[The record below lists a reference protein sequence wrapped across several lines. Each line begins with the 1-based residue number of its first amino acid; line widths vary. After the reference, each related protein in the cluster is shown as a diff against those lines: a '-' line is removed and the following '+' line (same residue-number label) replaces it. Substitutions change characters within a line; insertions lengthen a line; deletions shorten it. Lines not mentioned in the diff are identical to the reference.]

1 MPTKFQDCLA
11 QLEKTCEVV
20 RKKDGKESVIN
31 SSEMEILRHPQKVL
45 EVSIPVMMD
54 NGNIKI
60 FDGYRVQYNDIRGPF
75 KGGIRFHPQV
85 DLDEVKS
92 LSFWMTIKCAVANIP
107 YGGGKGGVTVDV
119 RELSQGEIERLTRGY
134 VRGIFD
140 SVGPDRDVPAPDIY
154 TNPQIMAWFMD
165 EYSHIA
171 GKNTPACVTGKP
183 VEIGGSKGR
192 DTATGFGAFIVLDNI
207 LKKIKTKPIR
217 QAQGRKGITIA
228 IQGFGNAGTHFA
240 EKAQRKGYKI
250 IAASDSKGGVFSPK
264 GLDVS
269 KLEAHKQKTG
279 SVLNFPG
286 AKNISN
292 EELLEMKV
300 DVLVPAA
307 LESVITEKNVSKI
320 KAKIILE
327 IANGPVSLGASEE
340 LFKKKTLIIPDVL
353 ANSGGV
359 IVSYFEWLQNLSH
372 AYWDLEEVS
381 RKLDKQLTD
390 ATDAVW
396 KNMQDYKVDMRTGA
410 YVLAIHR
417 IVEALKIRGI

>member
-1 MPTKFQDCLA
+1 MSNKFQDCLA
-11 QLEKTCEVV
+11 QLEKTCDVV
-20 RKKDGKESVIN
+20 RKKDGGESVIN
-31 SSEMEILRHPQKVL
+31 ADEMEILKHPQKVL

-54 NGNIKI
+54 NGKIKV

-119 RELSQGEIERLTRGY
+119 RELSTGEIERLTRGY
-134 VRGIFD
+134 VREIFCAI
-140 SVGPDRDVPAPDIY
+140 GPDKDVPAPDVY
-154 TNPQIMAWFMD
+154 TTPQIMAWFMD
-165 EYSHIA
+165 EYSHIKGA
-171 GKNTPACVTGKP
+171 NTPACVTGKP

-192 DTATGFGAFIVLDNI
+192 DTATGFGGFIVLDSV
-207 LKKIKTKPIR
+207 LKKMKKNK
-217 QAQGRKGITIA
+217 KGTTIA
-228 IQGFGNAGTHFA
+228 IQGFGNAGTHFC
-240 EKAQRKGYKI
+240 EKAQAKGYKI
-250 IAASDSKGGVFSPK
+250 IAASDSKGGVLNPK
-264 GLDVS
+264 GLDIA

-279 SVLNFPG
+279 SVKNFAG
-286 AKNISN
+286 AKNITN

-300 DVLVPAA
+300 DILVPAA
-307 LESVITEKNVSKI
+307 LEGVITKKNVDKI

-327 IANGPVSLGASEE
+327 LANGPITLEASEK
-340 LFKKKTLIIPDVL
+340 LFQKKITIIPDVL

-372 AYWDLEEVS
+372 FYWDLSEVEK
-381 RKLDKQLTD
+381 KLDKQITD
-390 ATDAVW
+390 ATDDVW
-396 KNMQDYKVDMRTGA
+396 KNMQSYKVDMRTGA
-410 YVLAIHR
+410 YIVAIHR

>member
-1 MPTKFQDCLA
+1 MSTKFQDCLA
-11 QLEKTCEVV
+11 QLEKACTAA
-20 RKKDGKESVIN
+20 RKKNPQDEIISCD
-31 SSEMEILRHPQKVL
+31 EMEILKHPQKVL

-54 NGNIKI
+54 NGKIKV

-119 RELSQGEIERLTRGY
+119 RELSAGEIERLTRGY

-140 SVGPDRDVPAPDIY
+140 SIGPDRDVPAPDVY
-154 TNPQIMAWFMD
+154 TTPQIMAWFMD

-192 DTATGFGAFIVLDNI
+192 DTATGFGGFIVLDNV
-207 LKKIKTKPIR
+207 LKKMKKSKLGT
-217 QAQGRKGITIA
+217 TVA
-228 IQGFGNAGTHFA
+228 IQGFGNAGTHFS
-240 EKAQRKGYKI
+240 EKAQAKGYKI
-250 IAASDSKGGVFSPK
+250 IAASDSKGGVYNPK

-279 SVLNFPG
+279 SVKNFPG

-292 EELLEMKV
+292 EELLEIKV

-307 LESVITEKNVSKI
+307 LEGVITKKNADQI
-320 KAKIILE
+320 QAKIILE
-327 IANGPVSLGASEE
+327 IANGPVSLEASEK
-340 LFKKKTLIIPDVL
+340 LFAKKVLIIPDVL

-372 AYWDLEEVS
+372 AYWSLEEVDV
-381 RKLDKQLTD
+381 KLQKQLAD
-390 ATDAVW
+390 ATNKVW
-396 KNMQDYKVDMRTGA
+396 ENTQNYKVDMRTGA
-410 YVLAIHR
+410 YILAIRR